1 MSRKIRLLSAVLV
14 GMVLLL
20 FPVIGSAE
28 GEGKTLI
35 VDDDGGTGRYTTIQE
50 AIDYIAGLSESDR
63 AGWTI
68 TVKAGTYDRFTVPFG
83 LTNLTIQGESKTGV
97 IVNTL
102 NKVPDSTTDDPWD
115 NYGINV
121 HGTNV
126 TLKNMTIQAG
136 DVDYSSKGL
145 AAAVSTHHGASGG
158 AGVSLTVE
166 DCILDGTN
174 AKALYGILWDCDRVE
189 VKNCRIYGFSNAI
202 EFMCDNYSIPDNK
215 MYSIT
220 GNTITNCSYAIHGY
234 MGGGK
239 GGGTL
244 EISSN
249 TISGT
254 DARRAK
260 VIVQQNKPGTLK
272 ADIKNNQFENVV
284 IGTVNL
290 REEGETV
297 SNPLT
302 SNTLGKNCFYV
313 DAIEPGTIDFYSHYQ
328 APAGEKGSWKL
339 TGLEDFEVDWGKN
352 PEGTLDYIK
361 KKVAEA
367 NAAGENTLH
376 LTGIDKDKLVRT
388 FTWFKDGIY
397 WETEKS
403 AAPTPSSSQT
413 IYYPD
418 YSEEPN
424 PTPTPTAELQE
435 IPEEVTVGET
445 SPKTGQRSGDW
456 VLWLVPLMGA
466 VLMCGKRYAMRLTRK

>member
-28 GEGKTLI
+28 GKTLT
-35 VDDDGGTGRYTTIQE
+35 VGAGETYTTIQA
-50 AIDYIAGLSESDR
+50 AIDHIAGESER

-68 TVKAGTYDRFTVPFG
+68 TVKTGTYDRFTVPFG

-102 NKVPDSTTDDPWD
+102 NKAPKEGDDEWD

-121 HGTNV
+121 HGTDV

-136 DVDYSSKGL
+136 DADFSSKRF
-145 AAAVSTHHGASGG
+145 AAAVSTHHGGSGG
-158 AGVSLTVE
+158 SGVSLTVE
-166 DCILDGTN
+166 DCILDGTK
-174 AKALYGILWDCDRVE
+174 AKARYGIFWDCDRVE
-189 VKNCRIYGFSNAI
+189 VKNCSIFGFSNAI
-202 EFMCDNYSIPDNK
+202 EFMCDNYSIPANEK
-215 MYSIT
+215 YSMT
-220 GNTITNCSYAIHGY
+220 GNTITNCGYAIHGY
-234 MGGGK
+234 MGGGS

-244 EISSN
+244 EISGN

-254 DARRAK
+254 DALRAK

-272 ADIKNNQFENVV
+272 ADIKNNRFENVV

-290 REEGETV
+290 RGEGETV

-313 DAIEPGTIDFYSHYQ
+313 EAIEPGTIDFYSNYQ

-339 TGLEDFEVDWGKN
+339 TGLDDFEVDWGKN
-352 PEGTLDYIK
+352 PEGTRAYIQN
-361 KKVAEA
+361 KVNEA
-367 NAAGENTLH
+367 NVAGAHTLQ
-376 LTGIDKDKLVRT
+376 LTGIDKDKLVKT

-403 AAPTPSSSQT
+403 ATPTPPPSQT

-424 PTPTPTAELQE
+424 PTPTPAAELQE

-456 VLWLVPLMGA
+456 ALWLVPLMGA
-466 VLMCGKRYAMRLTRK
+466 VLMCGKRYAVRLTRK